1 MIKINSV
8 RNSMLILVFCF
19 LCSNVIGQDMGALK
33 IKDIKVVIDN
43 KEINTADISYPF
55 EWNKDSKEYLLYA
68 GNNLS
73 IVAKYKITTYKSSRS
88 SLKNSALNVTIRYYT
103 VMNEKKSKRRSEK
116 IFYLDQKREFN
127 VDELFTFKDG
137 YNTSS
142 VKLTYTAELTE

>member
-1 MIKINSV
+1 MIRINSV
-8 RNSMLILVFCF
+8 RNSMLVLVFCL
-19 LCSNVIGQDMGALK
+19 LCSNVIGQNLGSLK

-88 SLKNSALNVTIRYYT
+88 SLKNSALNVIIRYYT

-137 YNTSS
+137 YNASS